1 LSSKNIYKDVDF
13 VSFYKEIENHAYL
26 QGLDFSDVS
35 RMRSEVM
42 IAFMAGLSA
51 EQAYYI
57 IFENY
62 GGTYE

>member
-13 VSFYKEIENHAYL
+13 VSFYKEIENHAYM

-42 IAFMAGLSA
+42 IAFMAGLGVEETFDA
-51 EQAYYI
+51 VFHTEG
-57 IFENY
+57 EM
-62 GGTYE
+62 

>member
-1 LSSKNIYKDVDF
+1 MSNKNIYKESHFVDF
-13 VSFYKEIENHAYL
+13 YKNLENYAYL